1 MKKDLCTI
9 RKFITVLAAVT
20 MLLATV
26 LFMQVS
32 VNANA
37 ETVNVTQNE
46 EIYRELTNNDQLFG
60 LDFTLDE
67 YIANMRSEYY
77 NQTMSEGDTYQ
88 RIYEHTAH
96 MSKIIP
102 IDLFKAPNT
111 TYYLGVEY
119 FFYIHTYIDSIDG
132 LTSSVMLIDYDY
144 EYSESTRSA
153 KIRLAM
159 LARKYVYF
167 EENGQEVIFPELG
180 INNDISLLNP
190 EMFGVVN
197 NKHSLNQYDAG
208 YIKNQDPGIIFRQ
221 ARLNYSGA
229 YQEIDY
235 SWQPVG
241 SFVVGKVL
249 GAVASWVNVS
259 AAWDTIATTK
269 EIIDALVSGIE
280 TTSIEVEADNEKNI
294 TDYYTKAAQIAEPRL
309 SSLTKAIRVS
319 PLQDTIINDCIELN
333 VLLSEDV
340 EPTELNLGA
349 FFDLR
354 INDPTTGS
362 VEILSFGENSGHVI
376 FSQTIYEEIYNYD
389 EAKDSLYI
397 LPGDKQVLEFQ
408 APFYTYYTFTHNF
421 SDIKVFRD
429 YDNAHFLGLTENI
442 KKNSNYLINNN
453 VPNYIEVYNET
464 LIPQH
469 GSISEVTVADLLAKG
484 TNSVSIRADRSAFYK
499 LDCGAHVVEIDT
511 HDENITVEFYSNDY
525 NLLQYINN
533 GTEYI
538 TAKEVG
544 NIYIAFVNRSGQEV
558 TANIT
563 YTVGQTILREQNV
576 QISGV
581 QARYYRFIPDL
592 TADYVLKTD
601 SEDLE
606 FSIKD
611 EESASVYRL
620 QEGKSY
626 FIKVHNQSVHAIGFS
641 IDFNSAELNVGR
653 NNLVEKDIGIYKFV
667 VPQDLRY
674 NIAAQNQIEY
684 VYINGVKQTIGETSV
699 NGSFAANTVLYIVLN
714 NISAVDTIVVSAAYD
729 DEVIIGTEKILQ
741 ADSCGYSIVKF
752 RVGENSYYK
761 IDVAEEYSLFMENLL
776 PCANVNPI
784 YLSSGIYYI
793 KVSLED
799 GGNVVLKIEKVA
811 QQINANQHYTI
822 DETSYFVVDLI
833 QNTEYILE
841 TLGDADK
848 NVSTS
853 IAIYDVN
860 GMLVTSGNFLK
871 FGRVTFNTGS
881 NNKFNI
887 IVGTNSNLTFVF
899 RIVYASAEDI
909 NETVLTIDVCGY
921 TTVANGSYMEF
932 STASSVELYVYVP
945 NDLASIELYNVDGYV
960 KLIPVVTEGNG
971 YKKYLFQPA
980 VATTYTIFIHLEN
993 AEYLPMVLLPAN
1005 ANSNIIVKD
1014 ATEKIVN
1021 DLLNGNTYS

>member
-429 YDNAHFLGLTENI
+429 YDNAHFL
-442 KKNSNYLINNN
+442 
-453 VPNYIEVYNET
+453 
-464 LIPQH
+464 
-469 GSISEVTVADLLAKG
+469 
-484 TNSVSIRADRSAFYK
+484 
-499 LDCGAHVVEIDT
+499 
-511 HDENITVEFYSNDY
+511 
-525 NLLQYINN
+525 
-533 GTEYI
+533 
-538 TAKEVG
+538 
-544 NIYIAFVNRSGQEV
+544 
-558 TANIT
+558 
-563 YTVGQTILREQNV
+563 
-576 QISGV
+576 
-581 QARYYRFIPDL
+581 
-592 TADYVLKTD
+592 
-601 SEDLE
+601 
-606 FSIKD
+606 
-611 EESASVYRL
+611 
-620 QEGKSY
+620 
-626 FIKVHNQSVHAIGFS
+626 
-641 IDFNSAELNVGR
+641 
-653 NNLVEKDIGIYKFV
+653 
-667 VPQDLRY
+667 
-674 NIAAQNQIEY
+674 
-684 VYINGVKQTIGETSV
+684 
-699 NGSFAANTVLYIVLN
+699 
-714 NISAVDTIVVSAAYD
+714 
-729 DEVIIGTEKILQ
+729 
-741 ADSCGYSIVKF
+741 
-752 RVGENSYYK
+752 
-761 IDVAEEYSLFMENLL
+761 
-776 PCANVNPI
+776 
-784 YLSSGIYYI
+784 
-793 KVSLED
+793 
-799 GGNVVLKIEKVA
+799 
-811 QQINANQHYTI
+811 
-822 DETSYFVVDLI
+822 
-833 QNTEYILE
+833 
-841 TLGDADK
+841 
-848 NVSTS
+848 
-853 IAIYDVN
+853 
-860 GMLVTSGNFLK
+860 
-871 FGRVTFNTGS
+871 
-881 NNKFNI
+881 
-887 IVGTNSNLTFVF
+887 
-899 RIVYASAEDI
+899 
-909 NETVLTIDVCGY
+909 
-921 TTVANGSYMEF
+921 
-932 STASSVELYVYVP
+932 
-945 NDLASIELYNVDGYV
+945 
-960 KLIPVVTEGNG
+960 
-971 YKKYLFQPA
+971 
-980 VATTYTIFIHLEN
+980 
-993 AEYLPMVLLPAN
+993 
-1005 ANSNIIVKD
+1005 
-1014 ATEKIVN
+1014 
-1021 DLLNGNTYS
+1021 